1 MEKLTQY
8 KNSINNLVSTA
19 NALQKIASAIEE
31 DDLFE
36 QLKLVKLWA
45 EEQDLLLATVGEVS
59 VGKSSFLNALLKQ
72 PVLPV
77 SMKES
82 TALVTHVRRGENLK
96 ASLYIEGEQ
105 IFSSK
110 DLESFND
117 SYTVHS
123 KRWKDES
130 VGRLA
135 RFKKIMTTKN
145 EVNDDTY
152 IEIQLDHPLLQN
164 RVRIID
170 TPGLND
176 SGGIRSVITKRF
188 VRKADAAIVLMRA
201 DKLLSNSEMAFFE
214 EYILK
219 KHVDHIFILVN
230 RFDKLAADDQI
241 TVKEAAYKKFKELN
255 IPEKN
260 IFFVSA
266 KQAVH
271 ANSLEK
277 IVVSGEGDFPTK
289 ALQRKAESLTP
300 SEQVSL
306 AKDEMLRL
314 RESSALNHFF
324 DVLQEFLV
332 SNKGEGRKKK
342 IENQLQEI
350 GKRLNDELDD
360 ANKDLLRTNDEVKTE
375 LKRNRDEHKQSIK
388 AMETTRQKFSEK
400 TRLEKHEFLKRF
412 EKVFEA
418 IKAEVEAETTITH
431 INSSEAANALLKA
444 RADELMDRIQSW
456 VLEELPKIEQSVR
469 QIYLNEY
476 SSQLPTV
483 QNVFVMPTIRSAFI
497 PAEIKSSSSNTD
509 SAALTGAALGFGA
522 AALLGVGIFGALLLI
537 PAAAMGAAFLAEESS
552 SSSDGRKLKQR
563 LSKEIEKL
571 YVRVEKESKKTIQT
585 GFDQSVETWMNDM
598 EESIQKSFERTEK
611 RLKKIEKSFKDEETN
626 VSKEI
631 EYIHSLKIEVQAQ
644 LARI

>member
-19 NALQKIASAIEE
+19 NSLQKIAVEIEE

-36 QLKLVKLWA
+36 QLKMVKLWA

-145 EVNDDTY
+145 EVNEDTY
-152 IEIQLDHPLLQN
+152 IEIQLNHPLLQN

-201 DKLLSNSEMAFFE
+201 DKLLSNSEMMFFE

-230 RFDKLAADDQI
+230 RFDKLAEGDQL
-241 TVKEAAYKKFKELN
+241 TVKEAAYKKFGELN

-260 IFFVSA
+260 IFFISA
-266 KQAVH
+266 KQAVQ

-277 IVVSGEGDFPTK
+277 IIEKGEGDFPTK
-289 ALQRKAESLTP
+289 ALQRQAASLTP
-300 SEQVSL
+300 SEKVSL
-306 AKDEMLRL
+306 AQSEMTRL
-314 RESSALNHFF
+314 RETSALNDFF

-350 GKRLNDELDD
+350 GKRLLNQLDE
-360 ANKDLLRTNDEVKTE
+360 ANKDLLRTNDEVKSE
-375 LKRNRDEHKQSIK
+375 LERNQNEHKQSIK
-388 AMETTRQKFSEK
+388 VMESTRQKFNEK
-400 TRLEKHEFLKRF
+400 TRTEKHDFIKRF
-412 EKVFEA
+412 EKVFES
-418 IKAEVEAETTITH
+418 IKKEVEAETKLTH

-456 VLEELPKIEQSVR
+456 IVEELPRIEQNVR

-476 SSQLPTV
+476 SSQLPAV
-483 QNVFVMPTIRSAFI
+483 QNMFVMPTIRSEFI

-509 SAALTGAALGFGA
+509 AAALTGAAVGFGA
-522 AALLGVGIFGALLLI
+522 AALLGIGIFGALLLI
-537 PAAAMGAAFLAEESS
+537 PAAAMGAAFLSEESS
-552 SSSDGRKLKQR
+552 SSTDSRKLKER
-563 LSKEIEKL
+563 VKKEIEKL
-571 YVRVEKESKKTIQT
+571 YVRVEKESKKTIQA
-585 GFDQSVETWMNDM
+585 GFDSSVEAWMKDM
-598 EESIQKSFERTEK
+598 EESIQKSFKRTEK
-611 RLKKIEKSFKDEETN
+611 RLKKIEQSFKDEETN
-626 VSKEI
+626 VTKEI
-631 EYIHSLKIEVQAQ
+631 EYVNSLKTEVHAQ
-644 LARI
+644 LDRI